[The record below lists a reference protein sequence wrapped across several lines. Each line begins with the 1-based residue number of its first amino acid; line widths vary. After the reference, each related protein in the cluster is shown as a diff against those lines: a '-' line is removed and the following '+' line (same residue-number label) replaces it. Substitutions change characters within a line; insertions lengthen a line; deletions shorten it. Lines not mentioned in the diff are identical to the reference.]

1 MIQRATEESGNLRA
15 TQRARESLQTYATKY
30 GGGIIGLVSDLGT
43 IPDQRIA
50 RAVSNVRRA
59 AMSSAVVASERVVY
73 DFRCR
78 GLYSGPLNFL
88 PIRTLMLDHPGAG
101 VMWANN
107 AVGAGGG
114 GVNGGGNAAARAD
127 DLLPSAPESPA
138 PDGFLGYVVRLMQ
151 LRPEHEPLRWTVLFA
166 VFKDLA
172 VFETEAQGQAVKA
185 RMPNQRLFYCS
196 LDFPGS
202 QTDPCPPGGAPLPHI
217 GHWGFRPLLDGT
229 GSAGSDRSGGVP
241 GLEDWTP
248 GSMSVSARAEQFE
261 RNARGARRA
270 LAFLQ
275 YGGGGRRNMRGQDGD
290 GRLSG
295 SGVPAAVEAGADAAV
310 VGGVRGEEQQQALGA
325 VIHVVYG

>member
-1 MIQRATEESGNLRA
+1 
-15 TQRARESLQTYATKY
+15 
-30 GGGIIGLVSDLGT
+30 
-43 IPDQRIA
+43 
-50 RAVSNVRRA
+50 
-59 AMSSAVVASERVVY
+59 MSSAVVASERIVY

-101 VMWANN
+101 VMLANN
-107 AVGAGGG
+107 AV
-114 GVNGGGNAAARAD
+114 GGGNAAARAD

-138 PDGFLGYVVRLMQ
+138 PDGFLGYVVRLIQ

-196 LDFPGS
+196 LDYPGA
-202 QTDPCPPGGAPLPHI
+202 QIDPCPPGGVPLPHI
-217 GHWGFRPLLDGT
+217 GHWGFRPLLDGS
-229 GSAGSDRSGGVP
+229 GSAGSDRGGRVA
-241 GLEDWTP
+241 GLQEWT
-248 GSMSVSARAEQFE
+248 SRAMSVSARVEKLE
-261 RNARGARRA
+261 RNARGAQRA

-275 YGGGGRRNMRGQDGD
+275 YGGGARRSIRGQHEDG
-290 GRLSG
+290 GLSG
-295 SGVPAAVEAGADAAV
+295 RSVPAVVEVNADAAV
-310 VGGVRGEEQQQALGA
+310 VGGVTGEEQQQALTA